1 MTGDT
6 LRDRACETSANPAV
20 SHLTDH
26 LGYWLRMVS
35 NHVSHAFAARVADRG
50 ITVAEWVMLRALYGR
65 APLSPSHLATEMG
78 MTRGAISK
86 LADRLEAKGLA
97 TRTASVEDRRAHTLT
112 LTAEGARLVPELAAL
127 ADANDA
133 AFFGVLAPAERAE
146 LERLLRQLA
155 ERGRMSAPPLD

>member
-1 MTGDT
+1 MADGKM
-6 LRDRACETSANPAV
+6 RDAARQAPADPLV
-20 SHLTDH
+20 SDLTDH

-35 NHVSHAFAARVADRG
+35 NHVSHTFAARVADRG

-65 APLSPSHLATEMG
+65 APLPPSRLAAEMG

-97 TRTASVEDRRAHTLT
+97 ARTASPEDRRAHTLA
-112 LTAEGARLVPELAAL
+112 LTPEGARLVPEIAAL

-133 AFFGVLAPAERAE
+133 AFFGALTPAERAE

-155 ERGRMSAPPLD
+155 HRGRMSAPPLD